1 MTDWNN
7 LTVAILGGDARETET
22 SHLAAEAGA
31 SVKVFG
37 CPAPTR
43 EDITVASSTAEA
55 LRGARIA
62 ILPVPYTSADGSV
75 YAPFAEAPIHIEAGD
90 LGEMAPDAHLVTGKS
105 DRFLDSAAGE
115 AGVTIH
121 EYEHDSELMFLRA
134 PAVAEGAIRVA
145 IERSPVTIHDTP
157 MGLVGFGRIGQTLAK
172 DLLGLNARLHV
183 FARRAEAR
191 AAAYALGATA
201 HSLDDIPAVFAELE
215 IVFSSV
221 PTMVLTEE
229 RLRHLRPGCLVVDL
243 AAPPGG
249 IDLKAAETLGHDAV
263 WARGL
268 GASAPR
274 SAARSQ
280 WMGVQRIV
288 AEALAT

>member
-1 MTDWNN
+1 MTDWND

-22 SHLAAEAGA
+22 SYLAAEAGA

-37 CPAPTR
+37 CPPATR
-43 EDITVASSTAEA
+43 GNVTVASSPAEA
-55 LRGARIA
+55 LTDARVA
-62 ILPVPYTSADGSV
+62 ILPVPYTSADGSL

-90 LGEMAPDAHLVTGKS
+90 LAGMAPNAHLVTGKS
-105 DRFLDSAAGE
+105 DSFLDSAAAE
-115 AGVTIH
+115 VGVTIH

-145 IERSPVTIHDTP
+145 IERSPVTIHDTQIG
-157 MGLVGFGRIGQTLAK
+157 MVGFGRIGQTLAK

-183 FARRAEAR
+183 FARRAETR
-191 AAAYALGATA
+191 AAAYAIGAAA
-201 HSLDDIPAVFAELE
+201 HSLDDIPAVFPELE
-215 IVFSSV
+215 ILYSSV

-229 RLRHLRPGCLVVDL
+229 RLRHLRPGSLVVDL

-249 IDLKAAETLGHDAV
+249 IDLTAAEALGHDTV

-288 AEALAT
+288 AEALGR